1 VRFSNFIRSIAK
13 LFLVL
18 MFFANYAASQVQTV
32 SDASSD
38 SATQS
43 KATYN
48 IIFNSIWNV
57 ADHTSVP
64 GGAHWSKLVGVT
76 HKTSNTF
83 LQLGEMATTGI
94 KNIAEAGNNT
104 VFNSEVNTKITNG
117 EADQYI
123 NGPSLG
129 TGPGVVVI
137 NSLEVDENFP
147 LLTLVSMIAPSPD
160 WIIALNSYSLLD
172 ANKQWKNSVTLDVF
186 GYDAGTD
193 SGTNYTS
200 SNIITDPVESI
211 SMINSSPLNGKKIGT
226 ITISLQSVP
235 VYVGG
240 TLDIDGN
247 GQYDALTDGLLALR
261 FLFGLEGDA
270 LINGAV
276 AIDATRTSAEEIEAH
291 LETLMPTL

>member
-1 VRFSNFIRSIAK
+1 
-13 LFLVL
+13 
-18 MFFANYAASQVQTV
+18 
-32 SDASSD
+32 
-38 SATQS
+38 
-43 KATYN
+43 
-48 IIFNSIWNV
+48 
-57 ADHTSVP
+57 
-64 GGAHWSKLVGVT
+64 
-76 HKTSNTF
+76 
-83 LQLGEMATTGI
+83 
-94 KNIAEAGNNT
+94 
-104 VFNSEVNTKITNG
+104 
-117 EADQYI
+117 
-123 NGPSLG
+123 
-129 TGPGVVVI
+129 
-137 NSLEVDENFP
+137 VDENFP

-235 VYVGG
+235 IYVGG

-270 LINGAV
+270 LINGVV
-276 AIDATRTSAEEIEAH
+276 ADDATRKTAEEIEAH
-291 LETLMPTL
+291 LKTLMPAF